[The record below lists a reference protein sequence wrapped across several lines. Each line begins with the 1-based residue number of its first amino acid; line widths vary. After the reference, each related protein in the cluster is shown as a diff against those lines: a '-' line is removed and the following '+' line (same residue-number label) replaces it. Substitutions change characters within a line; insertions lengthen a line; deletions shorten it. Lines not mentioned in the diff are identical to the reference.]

1 MANRLQLSEML
12 HAILNSD
19 SVYFQPPESI
29 EMEYPAIVYSLNG
42 IQNTFA
48 DNSVYTQSRVYQIT
62 IIDEDPDSEIVD
74 KVSRLPNCKFVR
86 PYDADN
92 LHHWVFNIQ
101 I

>member
-1 MANRLQLSEML
+1 MANRLQLSEIL

-29 EMEYPAIVYSLNG
+29 EMKYPAIVYSLNG

-48 DNSVYTQSRVYQIT
+48 DNSVYIQSRVYKII

-74 KVSRLPNCKFVR
+74 KVSRLPNCKFVTSFN
-86 PYDADN
+86 ADN
-92 LHHWVFNIQ
+92 LHNWVFNIEN
-101 I
+101 

>member
-1 MANRLQLSEML
+1 MANRLQLSEVL

-48 DNSVYTQSRVYQIT
+48 DNTVYTQSRVYQIT

>member
-29 EMEYPAIVYSLNG
+29 EMGYPAIVYSLNG

-48 DNSVYTQSRVYQIT
+48 DNTVYTQSRVYQIT

>member
-48 DNSVYTQSRVYQIT
+48 DNSVYTQSRVYQII

-86 PYDADN
+86 SFDADN

>member
-48 DNSVYTQSRVYQIT
+48 DNTVYTQSRVYQIT